1 MLGCLLRVTVCEI
14 YANDKIYL
22 FTSIRG
28 ALCACI
34 SMFSFIFALFLVFF
48 PLPAH
53 AFFSSISSSI
63 RGNYCNFTC
72 APKTFH
78 TGTQTFPL
86 YPTCVG
92 SHQTFTNKIL
102 QKHIFKQTYLPNG
115 TGIIH
120 DNYNTHWL
128 HKQTKTQAGRRARSD
143 RRSDVW

>member
-48 PLPAH
+48 SPSSAR
-53 AFFSSISSSI
+53 FFFFYFVIYQGELLQFYV
-63 RGNYCNFTC
+63 R
-72 APKTFH
+72 PKTFH

-92 SHQTFTNKIL
+92 PHQTFTNKIL